1 MALADLIRGT
11 GAAECLT
18 VARVATIAVANPQ
31 ESITS
36 HPTVARVATVAVA
49 NAQKAILS
57 HQDLE
62 ANVESAEF
70 ATATLATSATVAGL
84 SATEEAVI
92 RRWLAEIGEDDP
104 HLVAMTLRWCQTD
117 AASRAWA
124 LSQAAEQ

>member
-18 VARVATIAVANPQ
+18 VARVATVAVANPQ
-31 ESITS
+31 NSITS
-36 HPTVARVATVAVA
+36 H
-49 NAQKAILS
+49 QKP
-57 HQDLE
+57 E
-62 ANVESAEF
+62 ANIGSAEF

-84 SATEEAVI
+84 SAADEAVI
-92 RRWLAEIGEDDP
+92 RRWLGQIGEDDQ

-117 AASRAWA
+117 PASRAWA